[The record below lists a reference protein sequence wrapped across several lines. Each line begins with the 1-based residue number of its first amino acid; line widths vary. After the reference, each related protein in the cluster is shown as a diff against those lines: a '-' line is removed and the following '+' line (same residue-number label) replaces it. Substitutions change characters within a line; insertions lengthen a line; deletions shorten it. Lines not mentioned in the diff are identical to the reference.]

1 MLLSPALVLLWH
13 NYYTITV
20 HNVLRE
26 GRMNPLHMQ
35 FSFIVTL
42 RNNISWVKVRII
54 NDLQDVSLPIIT
66 ISKKIYCPFRPV
78 IFRART
84 QILRC

>member
-1 MLLSPALVLLWH
+1 
-13 NYYTITV
+13 
-20 HNVLRE
+20 
-26 GRMNPLHMQ
+26 MNPLHMQ

-66 ISKKIYCPFRPV
+66 ISKKFTAPFDQSFFAQGRK
-78 IFRART
+78 FSDAD
-84 QILRC
+84 